1 MNHDYHLQLAHLQN
15 NDDIIIQENSMK
27 IKLDR
32 GEGEYCGVDVD
43 KVDMIKYPSLQSIP
57 WWSAHLIAGD
67 CIYVPFG

>member
-1 MNHDYHLQLAHLQN
+1 
-15 NDDIIIQENSMK
+15 MK